1 MSCPKC
7 HKNYTCA
14 DCRKKWIAERR
25 EKSAN
30 VESLELARLFV
41 RTRNGQINFGEFKQ
55 LIFSLQN
62 EHENL

>member
-14 DCRKKWIAERR
+14 DCRKKWITERR
-25 EKSAN
+25 AKSAN

-41 RTRNGQINFGEFKQ
+41 RVRDGKVNFSEFKQ
-55 LIFSLQN
+55 ALKTV
-62 EHENL
+62 ENRY